1 MPRFDIDSYR
11 ANFQGGA
18 RQNLFY
24 IKPNFPAGVE
34 GANTETATFL
44 VRTANLPETMT
55 EEVITNWQGF
65 DFKMASKY
73 TFPDWT
79 VTFNVDVEANI
90 QKMFINW
97 ANLIHD
103 PTSNIYNTPANY
115 MADQQLEL
123 LGFDGSPILKYKLV
137 AAWPKSIGNVTLD
150 YSSTDVAQFDVTFS
164 YLYHVVDKAGYDL
177 TVTFA

>member
-11 ANFQGGA
+11 AVFQGGA

-24 IKPNFPAGVE
+24 IKPNFPASVG
-34 GANTETATFL
+34 GNTETATFL
-44 VRTANLPETMT
+44 VRASSIPETT
-55 EEVITNWQGF
+55 SDEVITNWQGF

-73 TFPDWT
+73 TFSDWT
-79 VTFNVDVEANI
+79 CTFNVDVAAEI

-103 PTSNIYNTPANY
+103 PTTNIYNTPQTY
-115 MADQQLEL
+115 MADQQIEL
-123 LGFDGSPILKYKLV
+123 LGFDGNAILKYKLMG
-137 AAWPKSIGNVTLD
+137 AWPKSVGTVTLD

-164 YLYHVVDKAGYDL
+164 YIYHVTDKAKYGA
-177 TVTFA
+177 TVTFSS